1 MLNPKEIKE
10 NAKKDWQRTW
20 KESSANLPKESKK
33 NYIFGRGK
41 PHLAIDF
48 INRVR
53 NIFLNLGFDEV
64 ENPYFITEEDIYKQY
79 GPESP
84 VILDRCYYLAGLER
98 PDIGLSNEK
107 ISEIKKIANIEIEE
121 LKKIL
126 REYREGIIEGD
137 NILEEFMR
145 RLKISN
151 ENAGKIINL
160 FSEFK
165 EIKPTPSKTLL
176 RSHMT
181 ASWFQTISSLQDKRE
196 MPIKLFSVGVR
207 FRREQK
213 VDEKHLKAHYGA
225 SCIIVDEEINI
236 KSGEEI
242 SKKILS
248 NLGFKN
254 FEFIKKKATSNYYA
268 YDLEYEIF
276 ANGIEIADCGM
287 YSPIALANY
296 DIKYPVFNLGFG
308 IERVLMVKKN
318 IEDIRELIYPQF
330 YEELKFNDKEIANLI
345 SFIKIPKT
353 ERGLQIAKLISENCL
368 KYGKE
373 KSPCEF
379 KVYDGEFLQK
389 KIEISLAEKE
399 EGKNLCGPAF
409 LNEIIVYDGNVY
421 GLPKEEKYK
430 EHFEKGIKKTTYLE
444 GFSLNAIA
452 EIENAIEKGEKEFS
466 FSVKMVKLLSDI
478 NLQLD
483 NKVRRFI
490 TANNKKID
498 VRGPLFIEVRMK
510 VKV

>member
-1 MLNPKEIKE
+1 MLNLKEIKE
-10 NAKKDWQRTW
+10 NAKKDWQKTW
-20 KESSANLPKESKK
+20 KESSASLPNESKK
-33 NYIFGRGK
+33 NYIGGK
-41 PHLAIDF
+41 GKSHLVNDF

-53 NIFLNLGFDEV
+53 NTFLSLGFDEV
-64 ENPYFITEEDIYKQY
+64 ENPYFITDEDIYKQY
-79 GPESP
+79 GPEAP

-107 ISEIKKIANIEIEE
+107 ILEIRKIANVEIEE

-126 REYREGIIEGD
+126 REYREGIVEGD
-137 NILEEFMR
+137 NLLEEFIS

-165 EIKPTPSKTLL
+165 EIKPIASRTLL

-181 ASWFQTISSLQDKRE
+181 ASWFQTIASLQDKRE
-196 MPIKLFSVGVR
+196 LPIKLFSIGVR

-213 VDEKHLKAHYGA
+213 VDEKHLRAHYGA
-225 SCIIVDEEINI
+225 SCIIIDDEINI
-236 KSGEEI
+236 KSGKEI

-254 FEFIKKKATSNYYA
+254 FEFIKKTATSNYYA

-276 ANGIEIADCGM
+276 SNGIEIADCGL

-308 IERVLMVKKN
+308 IERVLMVKN
-318 IEDIRELIYPQF
+318 NFEDIRELLYPQF
-330 YEELKFNDKEIANLI
+330 YEELKFNDEQIANLI
-345 SFIKIPKT
+345 SFIKLPKT
-353 ERGLQIAKLISENCL
+353 EKGKEIAKLIVENCI
-368 KYGKE
+368 KYSKE

-379 KVYDGEFLQK
+379 KIYEGELLQK
-389 KIEISLAEKE
+389 QIEISLIEKE

-409 LNEIIVYDGNVY
+409 LNEVVVYDGNIY
-421 GLPKEEKYK
+421 GLPKEERYK
-430 EHFEKGIKKTTYLE
+430 EQFEKGIKKTTYLE

-452 EIENAIEKGEKEFS
+452 NIEEAIESGKKEFS

-483 NKVRRFI
+483 NKARRFI
-490 TANNKKID
+490 NANNKKID
-498 VRGPLFIEVRMK
+498 VRGPLFIEVKIK
-510 VKV
+510 VKY